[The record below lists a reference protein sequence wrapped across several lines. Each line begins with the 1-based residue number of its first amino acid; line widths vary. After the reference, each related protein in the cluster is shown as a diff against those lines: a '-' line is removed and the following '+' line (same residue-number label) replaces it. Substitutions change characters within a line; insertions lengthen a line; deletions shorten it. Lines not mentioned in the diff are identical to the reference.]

1 MSRAS
6 LLLAVTLLGVAAPA
20 LVRAQNPFATPDLTS
35 EKEKE
40 MTAQIHAQVRSQVK
54 LVTDPML
61 VAYVQDVGNQLVKA
75 TEPQPFIF
83 RFFLVDDP
91 ALNAF
96 TIGGGYVYI
105 TTGVLSQ
112 AGDANEFAGVLAHEI
127 GHVEKRHIAR
137 RSEGQ
142 GVTTLATLASLAAVI
157 AGADPGL
164 LVAAQ
169 GLNVSLQLKHSRS
182 FEEEADREGIAIMTK
197 SGYDPSGMTHFFQR
211 ILAENPNAGA
221 EIPAYL
227 FSHPAVK
234 ERIAATKVEIART
247 AAPKPPSTT
256 PAPAPKPDPAT
267 RDGVTEPGAPP
278 SATAIATAPGADAS
292 FIDAANVRLGLMQA
306 RLVEVLGRGSSLK
319 GLQARATFDATKTDP
334 LISKAQAARVEG
346 MDLRADEIL
355 AEAQTLEPGD
365 PRVALARA
373 DLATERGDFAAARDQ
388 LEIAVA
394 LDPNVPLVQYQ
405 LGTIYAR
412 LGDRSRAAFYLE
424 QAVANFRP
432 STGAR
437 RRAEYELARL
447 EFPML
452 EESGLTKSNGSPA
465 TAFERG
471 QSVIWWG
478 KVSNRFY
485 PMNPEFRVRWRSPR
499 GEPFFQESL
508 RMSPGGQ
515 VASQLRTGEAP
526 PGKWQVEIT
535 VEDSVIQTLEFELAA
550 GS

>member
-1 MSRAS
+1 MRRAS
-6 LLLAVTLLGVAAPA
+6 LLLAVTLFCGAAPA
-20 LVRAQNPFATPDLTS
+20 SVRAQNPFAAPDLST

-40 MTAQIHAQVRSQVK
+40 MTAQIHAQVRSQVP
-54 LVTDPML
+54 LVTDPVL
-61 VAYVQDVGNQLVKA
+61 VDYVQDVGNQLVKA

-221 EIPAYL
+221 GIPAYL

-247 AAPKPPSTT
+247 ASPKPPSAT
-256 PAPAPKPDPAT
+256 PAPVVKPDPAT
-267 RDGVTEPGAPP
+267 RDGVTTPGAPP
-278 SATAIATAPGADAS
+278 PATTPVASSS
-292 FIDAANVRLGLMQA
+292 FIDAANLRLSQMQA
-306 RLVEVLGRGSSLK
+306 RLVEVLGRGNSLK
-319 GLQARATFDATKTDP
+319 GLQARASFDAAKTDP
-334 LISKAQAARVEG
+334 LIAKAQAARVEG

-373 DLATERGDFAAARDQ
+373 DLATERGDFAGARDQ

-432 STGAR
+432 NTGAR
-437 RRAEYELARL
+437 RRAEFELARL

-452 EESGLTKSNGSPA
+452 EESGLAKSNGSPA
-465 TAFERG
+465 TIFERG
-471 QSVIWWG
+471 QPVVWWG

-499 GEPFFQESL
+499 GDPFFQESL

-526 PGKWQVEIT
+526 PGKWTIEIT
-535 VEDSVIQTLEFELAA
+535 VEDSVIQTLEFELVA